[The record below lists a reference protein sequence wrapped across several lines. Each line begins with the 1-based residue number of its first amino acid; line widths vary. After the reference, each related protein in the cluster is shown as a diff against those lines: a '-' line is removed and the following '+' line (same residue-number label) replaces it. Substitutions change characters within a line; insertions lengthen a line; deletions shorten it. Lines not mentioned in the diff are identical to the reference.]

1 MKISFEI
8 NSRVRKDG
16 KQNLRIRITDGRKTK
31 KQLLSTSL
39 NIYKKYWNKDD
50 DRVSK
55 QHPEH
60 ETINRA
66 LKKYKDR
73 KEHCINK
80 YDADEWSVRQI
91 ANYMESQSDYTFI
104 DDYVLDIFKKR
115 KTNVTFT
122 DYLQKLNILKS
133 HMGISGKLKFKDINR
148 NWFYELLKKLKE
160 RGLTKSSIR
169 SYSIAIGSI
178 LKDAYEEGVI
188 QEVPKRPKELR
199 QGGKTDR
206 KTKRKE
212 IESCSSEQIEEA
224 ILDVKTLEQ
233 LQSVGFWLLCFCLRG
248 FYPADIVKME
258 EAEIDK
264 PTLLKL
270 FNNELF
276 IEHLRSKSE
285 HTDNWHMYIHIDFK
299 TTYRLIRRLK
309 FMTAYT
315 HHYRQSYIADIDD
328 ELKIFDYN
336 PTDNYSWH
344 LNRWALH
351 TRRIRKYGMSM
362 KNARKSFLTFAKG
375 LGVDEDTRLILVGRK
390 NDPILADSYD
400 NNADPVIRNK
410 VTEAHKLILKR
421 FNVEKLVNMFIGKLQ
436 SFNVPIWVKK
446 EADIDTKF
454 DYDKKYK
461 WYFKGSQ
468 RFGVSK
474 HSHVPKFKELIKLQ
488 MKLKELKKDEDEVV
502 KMYPQL
508 KQA

>member
-1 MKISFEI
+1 
-8 NSRVRKDG
+8 
-16 KQNLRIRITDGRKTK
+16 
-31 KQLLSTSL
+31 
-39 NIYKKYWNKDD
+39 
-50 DRVSK
+50 
-55 QHPEH
+55 
-60 ETINRA
+60 
-66 LKKYKDR
+66 
-73 KEHCINK
+73 
-80 YDADEWSVRQI
+80 
-91 ANYMESQSDYTFI
+91 
-104 DDYVLDIFKKR
+104 
-115 KTNVTFT
+115 
-122 DYLQKLNILKS
+122 
-133 HMGISGKLKFKDINR
+133 
-148 NWFYELLKKLKE
+148 
-160 RGLTKSSIR
+160 
-169 SYSIAIGSI
+169 
-178 LKDAYEEGVI
+178 
-188 QEVPKRPKELR
+188 
-199 QGGKTDR
+199 
-206 KTKRKE
+206 
-212 IESCSSEQIEEA
+212 
-224 ILDVKTLEQ
+224 
-233 LQSVGFWLLCFCLRG
+233 
-248 FYPADIVKME
+248 
-258 EAEIDK
+258 
-264 PTLLKL
+264 
-270 FNNELF
+270 
-276 IEHLRSKSE
+276 
-285 HTDNWHMYIHIDFK
+285 
-299 TTYRLIRRLK
+299 
-309 FMTAYT
+309 MTAYT

-421 FNVEKLVNMFIGKLQ
+421 FNIEKLVNMFIGKLQ

>member
-91 ANYMESQSDYTFI
+91 ANYMESQSDYRFI

-133 HMGISGKLKFKDINR
+133 HMGIKGKLKFKDINR
-148 NWFYELLKKLKE
+148 NWFYELLKKLQEK
-160 RGLTKSSIR
+160 GLSKSSIR

-178 LKDAYEEGVI
+178 LRDAVDEGVI
-188 QEVPKRPKELR
+188 QELPKRPKEFR
-199 QGGKTDR
+199 QGGKKDR
-206 KTKRKE
+206 KKKPKQ
-212 IESCSSEQIEEA
+212 IESCTSAQVEEA
-224 ILDVKTLEQ
+224 ILGAKTIEQ

-264 PTLLKL
+264 
-270 FNNELF
+270 FCNNDSCEIPPL
-276 IEHLRSKSE
+276 
-285 HTDNWHMYIHIDFK
+285 TGDN
-299 TTYRLIRRLK
+299 
-309 FMTAYT
+309 
-315 HHYRQSYIADIDD
+315 DD
-328 ELKIFDYN
+328 QE
-336 PTDNYSWH
+336 
-344 LNRWALH
+344 
-351 TRRIRKYGMSM
+351 
-362 KNARKSFLTFAKG
+362 FANG
-375 LGVDEDTRLILVGRK
+375 
-390 NDPILADSYD
+390 
-400 NNADPVIRNK
+400 
-410 VTEAHKLILKR
+410 
-421 FNVEKLVNMFIGKLQ
+421 
-436 SFNVPIWVKK
+436 
-446 EADIDTKF
+446 
-454 DYDKKYK
+454 
-461 WYFKGSQ
+461 
-468 RFGVSK
+468 
-474 HSHVPKFKELIKLQ
+474 
-488 MKLKELKKDEDEVV
+488 
-502 KMYPQL
+502 
-508 KQA
+508 